1 MAEEGLLHKLTAF
14 LNSCTI
20 KPQWSHFTWD
30 KVIGSEDAKRELY
43 RNIVLPHKLLE
54 LPRYYEECK
63 IPTPGDV
70 MLEGEPGTGKT
81 KMAYTAASTCKVDF
95 FCQVNCVEMF
105 ANFGIESSL
114 FIRLLFQTAKKH
126 KRSVIYFRNMDCFEY
141 DCNWIILPAKSE
153 LKYQM
158 EFWQER
164 FRFVQGRL
172 ESLSV
177 IGAARNAHTS
187 MYDKDWK
194 ILVDRTDGFTGRQLK
209 TLCQNV
215 VKTAKV
221 YTLSAESQDTEQIC
235 ISLDSFS
242 RWVSINQS
250 VQQQKDCQTLRSLV
264 TG

>member
-177 IGAARNAHTS
+177 IGAARNVRNLDPVILNRFGSRIVVSLPNPKHRLQMLLMFIGQAHTS

-194 ILVDRTDGFTGRQLK
+194 ILVDRTDG
-209 TLCQNV
+209 
-215 VKTAKV
+215 
-221 YTLSAESQDTEQIC
+221 
-235 ISLDSFS
+235 
-242 RWVSINQS
+242 
-250 VQQQKDCQTLRSLV
+250 
-264 TG
+264 